1 MILAK
6 RILAV
11 SALTVAVCSPGAA
24 LADYPADKPIR
35 LVIGY
40 SAGGAADQLA
50 RPIAEKV
57 SKIIGQSIVMD
68 YRPGAGGAIA
78 LEVVARTPPDGY
90 TIHLTDSGPATILPN
105 LRKTS
110 YDPVKDFTPIAMVG
124 SGGTVIVAL
133 PTSPAKDVQTFI
145 ELAKK
150 DPAAWSYGTSGIG
163 GVGHLLQFVQHKPR
177 HDDEALDE
185 FRLDQIGDA
194 TVNDDAGVQQQ
205 QPIRLVLRCEAD
217 VGDDER
223 KVLLV
228 AAHGQHNADVAK
240 AQKQAQPD
248 EPLRLAVGIFKQA
261 GAVDEQ
267 RHNRAEQQAKGGR
280 RKGAERKSLEHFV
293 HGDEQAAEAEA
304 DHHAENIAMFFADKF
319 GAHLADGVTADDAQ
333 AQK

>member
-1 MILAK
+1 MTLAS
-6 RILAV
+6 RIFAV
-11 SALTVAVCSPGAA
+11 SALAAATCFPGMA

-57 SKIIGQSIVMD
+57 SKIIGQSIVME

-110 YDPVKDFTPIAMVG
+110 YDPLKDFTSIAMVG

-133 PTSPAKDVQTFI
+133 PTSPAKDVKTFI

-163 GVGHLLQFVQHKPR
+163 GVGHLSAEQLKAVTGMTITHVPYKGGAP
-177 HDDEALDE
+177 ALVE
-185 FRLDQIGDA
+185 LMGGHIPVLFSSLGSA
-194 TVNDDAGVQQQ
+194 SAHLDAGRVKGLAVTSINRAKAL
-205 QPIRLVLRCEAD
+205 PD
-217 VGDDER
+217 VPTLAESGYPGFDAQIWFGFVGPAGLPDNVM
-223 KVLLV
+223 KVLVPAFNKAMKDPDIVKMIEHEGYDPLNLTPV
-228 AAHGQHNADVAK
+228 QMHDKIKSDLGQWARVIK
-240 AQKQAQPD
+240 
-248 EPLRLAVGIFKQA
+248 
-261 GAVDEQ
+261 
-267 RHNRAEQQAKGGR
+267 
-280 RKGAERKSLEHFV
+280 
-293 HGDEQAAEAEA
+293 EA
-304 DHHAENIAMFFADKF
+304 N
-319 GAHLADGVTADDAQ
+319 VTLD
-333 AQK
+333 